1 MCILVIEIRINKIWS
16 NISVIHIIISHKS
29 HIKLVY
35 TSLCINSILLL
46 TNAQNKYGMLSS
58 CSNKYVP
65 HYLNEA
71 LSSRRLLSLWISRV
85 LCTLN
90 QTSPIQYIH
99 KILNP
104 RTEFL
109 HKTYCTTKTHDSYST
124 TLFINGRGVTVWSV
138 VCTKDTRCNAFIKLH
153 CRNVSVFF

>member
-1 MCILVIEIRINKIWS
+1 MLK
-16 NISVIHIIISHKS
+16 
-29 HIKLVY
+29 
-35 TSLCINSILLL
+35 
-46 TNAQNKYGMLSS
+46 TNTVCCQAVVL
-58 CSNKYVP
+58 NKYVL

-99 KILNP
+99 KILNL
-104 RTEFL
+104 RTEFP
-109 HKTYCTTKTHDSYST
+109 HKTYCTTKTHDNYST
-124 TLFINGRGVTVWSV
+124 RLLHYLSRAGGLRSGLWSA
-138 VCTKDTRCNAFIKLH
+138 VCTNDTRCCAFTNKLH